1 MAIYKIVQIK
11 SNGLNVYIVIITVF
25 VFIAS
30 GIVGSLD
37 VNRNSGVMVSV
48 LASNVVD
55 RGF

>member
-30 GIVGSLD
+30 GIVGLLD
-37 VNRNSGVMVSV
+37 LKLCFHDCMFYFITN
-48 LASNVVD
+48 L
-55 RGF
+55 